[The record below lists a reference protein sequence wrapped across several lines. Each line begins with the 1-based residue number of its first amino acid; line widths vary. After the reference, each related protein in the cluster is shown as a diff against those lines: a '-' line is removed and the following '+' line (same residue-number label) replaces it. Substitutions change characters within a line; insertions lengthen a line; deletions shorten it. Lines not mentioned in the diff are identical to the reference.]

1 MRDGEMKV
9 IEWERSAPAALKW
22 NAYCYW
28 TLVVESL
35 LEVRDGSRF

>member
-1 MRDGEMKV
+1 MLDWEMKV
-9 IEWERSAPAALKW
+9 IERERFAPAALKW

-35 LEVRDGSRF
+35 LEFRDGSRF